1 MKKFNSFA
9 YALTFLIVLCGSRVA
24 LAEEKCQGGNEGN
37 HERSPFGRRNSLF
50 DQDFGLAFSPGDFL
64 TSVMSPFGFHEY
76 YRPWRHLASFNR
88 DVGSTI
94 KTDKDKFTINLD
106 VQHFSPEDITV
117 KTVDGYVV
125 VEGKHEEKE
134 DEHGFV
140 SRQFVRRY
148 SLPEG
153 VAAEQVS
160 SQLSSDGVL
169 TVTAPRQELEPQ
181 RERLVPITPTGPVRK
196 EAKDQTDQET
206 CDKDSCSKQ

>member
-1 MKKFNSFA
+1 MKKCNVA
-9 YALTFLIVLCGSRVA
+9 YALLFLIVLFESRVA
-24 LAEEKCQGGNEGN
+24 SAEEKCQGGGEGN
-37 HERSPFGRRNSLF
+37 HERSPFARRNSLF

-64 TSVMSPFGFHEY
+64 TMMPSFGLHDY

-94 KTDKDKFTINLD
+94 KSDKDKFTINLD
-106 VQHFSPEDITV
+106 VQHFRPEDITV

-153 VAAEQVS
+153 VEPEKVL

-169 TVTAPRQELEPQ
+169 TITAPRQELAT
-181 RERLVPITPTGPVRK
+181 RGERLVPITQTGPVRK
-196 EAKDQTDQET
+196 EAKEAKEGS
-206 CDKDSCSKQ
+206 CEKESCSKQ

>member
-1 MKKFNSFA
+1 MKRFSEFA
-9 YALTFLIVLCGSRVA
+9 YTLTFLIIFFGAGSRKLA
-24 LAEEKCQGGNEGN
+24 FAEEKCKENR
-37 HERSPFGRRNSLF
+37 ERSLFGRRNSLF

-196 EAKDQTDQET
+196 EAKEGS
-206 CDKDSCSKQ
+206 CEKESCSKQ